1 MCPRWDKMSQTET
14 SPMGHGG
21 KIMILV
27 LLGTQNN
34 SFHRL
39 LEEIEKNITGGTI
52 KEDVIVQAGYTKY
65 KSHKMR
71 IIDLISRE
79 ELEKLQD
86 EANLIITHGGVG
98 SIISSIRKEK
108 KVIAVPRLHQ
118 YGEHVNNHQ
127 IDIIKRFREEE
138 YIIGIEAVEQ
148 LKEALKKVKQ
158 FEPKKYEL
166 NNKLMIKTVEEFIDK
181 L

>member
-39 LEEIEKNITGGTI
+39 LEEIEKNITEGTI
-52 KEDVIVQAGYTKY
+52 KEEVIVQAGYTKY

-108 KVIAVPRLHQ
+108 KVIAVPRLHE

-138 YIIGIEAVEQ
+138 YIIGIETVEQ
-148 LKEALKKVKQ
+148 LKDALKKVKQ
-158 FEPKKYEL
+158 
-166 NNKLMIKTVEEFIDK
+166 IGRAHV
-181 L
+181 